1 MKLHLFGTHHPDGQ
15 AEMVLPTGYRSV
27 EPWHPHLG
35 DIFPDFTA
43 QSSIGTLNFHEWA
56 EGHWI
61 YLFSHPAAFTPVCST
76 ELADVASRADELA
89 ARDVRAITLSRDRLE
104 DQALWTEDLA
114 KLFGYPIDFPVIS
127 DPEGII
133 SEACGMV
140 HPHEDRLLTIRKA
153 FIIDPSLRIRLI
165 IEYPMSIG
173 RDIEEIL
180 RVIDALK
187 ATDAEDLASPGGWM
201 PGDPL
206 LVRSATTDDEA
217 KARFGDRL
225 HFLRRYLR
233 MVRPRD

>member
-1 MKLHLFGTHHPDGQ
+1 MKLHLFGTPHHQGQ
-15 AEMVLPTGYRSV
+15 TEIVLPTGYRSV
-27 EPWHPHLG
+27 ESWHPHLG
-35 DIFPDFTA
+35 DIFPDFCA

-76 ELADVASRADELA
+76 ELADVASRAGELA

-104 DQALWTEDLA
+104 DQINWIKDLGE
-114 KLFGYPIDFPVIS
+114 LFGYPIEFPVIS
-127 DPEGII
+127 DPDGVIAT
-133 SEACGMV
+133 ACGMV

-153 FIIDPSLRIRLI
+153 FIIDPSLRIRMI

-187 ATDAEDLASPGGWM
+187 ATDAENLASPGGWM

-206 LVRSATTDDEA
+206 LVRAVTTDEEA
-217 KARFGDRL
+217 RARFGDRL

-233 MVRPRD
+233 MVQPRT